1 MPAVHPLK
9 KERKDAT
16 LGISKEIKAR
26 LIDLDFVKKHSYNKI
41 LEVLMDSYE
50 EHKKCKKKK

>member
-9 KERKDAT
+9 KRKDAT
-16 LGISKEIKAR
+16 LGISIEIKEK
-26 LIDLDFVKKHSYNKI
+26 LGNLDFVKKHSYNKI
-41 LEVLMDSYE
+41 LEVLMDFYE